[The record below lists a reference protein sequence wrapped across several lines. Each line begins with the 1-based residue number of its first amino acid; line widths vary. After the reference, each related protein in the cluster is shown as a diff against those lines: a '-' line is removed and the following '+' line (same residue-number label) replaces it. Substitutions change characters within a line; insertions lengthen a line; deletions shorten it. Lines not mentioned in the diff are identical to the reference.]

1 MSPMPK
7 KRHLEGDVK
16 ADVKK
21 LLDDHGWFWFMPPAS
36 QYSKVGIADIL
47 CVKHGMFLAIET
59 KRGVKKPEPTA
70 NQTAFLQ
77 QIKGHNH
84 FAFVVNEAR
93 VPVLEAFLNGL
104 NRAQASTMRKEKVED
119 WVGATMVDAIR
130 EMQQEI
136 LK

>member
-21 LLDDHGWFWFMPPAS
+21 LLDDHGWFWFSPPAN
-36 QYSKVGIADIL
+36 QYGKSGISDRLA
-47 CVKHGMFLAIET
+47 VKHGMFMAIET
-59 KRGVKKPEPTA
+59 KRGKNKPKPTA
-70 NQTAFLQ
+70 NQIAFLQ
-77 QIKGHNH
+77 SVKSHNH

-93 VPVLEAFLNGL
+93 VPVFEGFLTAL
-104 NRAQASTMRKEKVED
+104 NRAQAAAQRKEKVAD
-119 WVGATMVDAIR
+119 ADGATMLNAVR

-136 LK
+136 

>member
-36 QYSKVGIADIL
+36 QFSKVGIADIL

-59 KRGVKKPEPTA
+59 KRGKNKPEPTA
-70 NQTAFLQ
+70 NQIAFLQ
-77 QIKGHNH
+77 SIRSHNH
-84 FAFVVNEAR
+84 FAFIVNEAR
-93 VPVLEAFLNGL
+93 VPVLEAFLNRL
-104 NRAQASTMRKEKVED
+104 NRAQAAAMREEKVADED
-119 WVGATMVDAIR
+119 GAMMIDAIR
-130 EMQQEI
+130 VMQQEI
-136 LK
+136 

>member
-47 CVKHGMFLAIET
+47 CVKHGMFMSIET
-59 KRGVKKPEPTA
+59 KRGKGKPEPTA
-70 NQTAFLQ
+70 NQIGFLQ
-77 QIKGHNH
+77 SIKSHNH

-93 VPVLEAFLNGL
+93 VPVLEAFLTGL
-104 NRAQASTMRKEKVED
+104 NRAQAAAQRKEEVAD
-119 WVGATMVDAIR
+119 TDGATMIDAIR

-136 LK
+136 

>member
-1 MSPMPK
+1 MSQMPK

-16 ADVKK
+16 ANVKK

-47 CVKHGMFLAIET
+47 CVKQPGMFMAIET

-70 NQTAFLQ
+70 NQIAFLQ
-77 QIKGHNH
+77 SIQASNN

-93 VPVLEAFLNGL
+93 VPVLEAFLSAL
-104 NRAQASTMRKEKVED
+104 NRAQAAAQRKEKAAD
-119 WVGATMVDAIR
+119 TDGAIMIDAIR

-136 LK
+136 

>member
-47 CVKHGMFLAIET
+47 CVKQPGMFMAVET
-59 KRGVKKPEPTA
+59 KRGKTKPEPTA
-70 NQTAFLQ
+70 NQIAFLQ
-77 QIKGHNH
+77 SIHATDH

-93 VPVLEAFLNGL
+93 VPVLEAFLIGL
-104 NRAQASTMRKEKVED
+104 DKAQDAVRRAEKVTAED
-119 WVGATMVDAIR
+119 GATMINAIR

-136 LK
+136 